1 MASALFNTEIENE
14 NMFEIKLNENKNKKL
29 PIELYKN

>member
-1 MASALFNTEIENE
+1 MASALFNTEIENK
-14 NMFEIKLNENKNKKL
+14 NMFEIELNENKNKKL